1 MVLDKLQLKVADYM
15 TPNLISVKPSLK
27 LKDAISVMAKKKI
40 GNVIVND
47 EKGKPSS
54 ILTEREILTYL
65 VKDGGVPDIKMKDV
79 QTKPFTIISPDE
91 LVINAAKIL
100 IGKKKRLLV
109 FDDEKLVGIITAS
122 DMLKGLRTTGG
133 NPTLEKVVSTKV
145 YHCEYFDSIFKAV
158 NLMFKKRIGSVLIM
172 KDNLFFGIFTER
184 DLLQVLEKNIP
195 LQQRLANYSTYP
207 LITAKYGIK
216 GDDAAEIMSKN
227 KIKRLALKKNDE
239 IIAMVTARDIVD
251 AFGTM

>member
-15 TPNLISVKPSLK
+15 TPNPISVKPSRSLK
-27 LKDAISVMAKKKI
+27 GAISIMAKKKI

-65 VKDGGVPDIKMKDV
+65 VKDGGIPDIKMKDA
-79 QTKPFTIISPDE
+79 QTKPFATVSPDE
-91 LVINAAKIL
+91 LVLDAAKIL

-145 YHCEYFDSIFKAV
+145 YSCEYFDSIFKAI
-158 NLMFKKRIGSVLIM
+158 NLMYKKRTGSVLII
-172 KDNLFFGIFTER
+172 KNNLPFGIFTER
-184 DLLQVLEKNIP
+184 DLLGVLTKNVP
-195 LQQRLANYSTYP
+195 LQERLANHSTFP

-216 GDDAAEIMSKN
+216 GNDAAEIMSKN
-227 KIKRLALKKNDE
+227 KIKRLALKKNDVVV
-239 IIAMVTARDIVD
+239 AMVTARDVVD
-251 AFGTM
+251 AYRTM